1 MAKHILLVDDD
12 IDLLEVFQAGL
23 EIFGHS
29 VIVAT
34 DGKKGLKLYE
44 KHTPCIVISDV
55 KMPEMD
61 GYELFSSIHKLNSN
75 AKVILVTGHEDKEK
89 SKIAL
94 KNGLIDVLV
103 KPVSMKLLKDILKKH
118 DC

>member
-1 MAKHILLVDDD
+1 MRKNILLVDDD
-12 IDLLEVFQAGL
+12 IDLLEVFQTGL
-23 EIFGHS
+23 EISGHS

-34 DGKKGLKLYE
+34 NGKKGLELYK
-44 KHTPCIVISDV
+44 KHSPHIVISDV

-89 SKIAL
+89 SKVAI
-94 KNGLIDVLV
+94 KNGLIDVLI
-103 KPVSMKLLKDILKKH
+103 KPVSMKLLKDVLLKNT
-118 DC
+118 C